1 MAKANSRA
9 LKMLSTALQMEEK
22 GAAFYKKA
30 TGNCKTAQ
38 GKDIFKMLMADELV
52 HKQRIK
58 KIYKT
63 IQAGGEWSD
72 EWKSLK
78 VNPKKLDT
86 LFKGLKIRH
95 GKDMKSEITDIRAMD
110 VGIDLELKSITF
122 YEKNHTRAPD
132 APERNFLSRMIKE
145 ERGHYR
151 ALSDMKSYLI
161 DPVGWFRE
169 KERTHLDG
177 MT

>member
-1 MAKANSRA
+1 MAKTNMRA
-9 LKMLSTALQMEEK
+9 LQMLSTALQMEEK

-30 TGNCKTAQ
+30 AGNCKTVQ

-58 KIYKT
+58 KIYKS
-63 IQAGGEWSD
+63 IQAGGDWSD
-72 EWKSLK
+72 EWESLK
-78 VNPKKLDT
+78 VRPEKLDT
-86 LFKGLKIRH
+86 LFKDLKVRH

-110 VGIDLELKSITF
+110 VGIDLELKSLKF
-122 YEKNHTRAPD
+122 YEKNHTKAPG
-132 APERNFLSRMIKE
+132 PLERNFLSRMIKE

-169 KERTHLDG
+169 KERGGLEG
-177 MT
+177 